1 MFSCFNFFIF
11 VFGAFREVPVTP
23 RQVRYHYNQLLK
35 KAGLNISD
43 YQSITHL
50 VRHTSAQMVYN
61 LTGDLNAT
69 QANTGHRNR
78 GMVENLY
85 AAEHP
90 KKLASKAMSKLSES
104 FLEN

>member
-1 MFSCFNFFIF
+1 MMIIAMWSRHYFKSFSSSDIR
-11 VFGAFREVPVTP
+11 VDLKI
-23 RQVRYHYNQLLK
+23 LLK
-35 KAGLNISD
+35 KAGLNPSD

-69 QANTGHRNR
+69 QAHTGHRNR

-90 KKLASKAMSKLSES
+90 KKLASRAMSKLSES